1 MIENDLSRRRVSA
14 RKQIRDCNK
23 KEHNSEVIIA
33 RVKWF
38 GYITPS
44 GSDRGH
50 WRPASAATLA
60 MLRERGSNEN
70 YDHTVMLQ
78 RISCDCDMEIFCHS
92 VNYTDTIVAPLHCG
106 LNILEG
112 ILCRGAE
119 IIRRALCENIFINLA
134 PPPRAL
140 RLRLFNSRA
149 SSAVTN
155 CVRSATSCY
164 NLLVLKW
171 KVNFLAPIINM
182 TCNMHVLLAELLSC
196 GETGGDDGVRA
207 RRYVGL
213 YTGPYFD
220 PSAPNNITAQLGTH
234 AYLPCKVRQLSNKSV
249 SWIRRRDA
257 HILTVDRFTFIAD
270 ERFQAFLV
278 EATDTWTLQ
287 VKYVQARDAGVY
299 ECQVG
304 TEPKMSHFVQLNVV
318 VPKIEIVGESD
329 LYVKAGS
336 TVSLKCVITQALE
349 EPAYIFWYHNDE
361 RVLNYDRSLV
371 EIRMERL
378 APDTTIGNLIIYNP
392 RREDS
397 GNYSCSPSNLD
408 SASVVLHVL
417 SGEQPAAMQHGN
429 GAAAHRARAPAL
441 LGALAALAACAAP
454 RAARLPALLALA
466 LLLPLQCHDEDSP
479 K

>member
-1 MIENDLSRRRVSA
+1 MLASSTA
-14 RKQIRDCNK
+14 SDCLLLNC
-23 KEHNSEVIIA
+23 
-33 RVKWF
+33 
-38 GYITPS
+38 
-44 GSDRGH
+44 
-50 WRPASAATLA
+50 AS
-60 MLRERGSNEN
+60 
-70 YDHTVMLQ
+70 
-78 RISCDCDMEIFCHS
+78 
-92 VNYTDTIVAPLHCG
+92 
-106 LNILEG
+106 
-112 ILCRGAE
+112 
-119 IIRRALCENIFINLA
+119 
-134 PPPRAL
+134 PPPPSRPDPYTPPPCREKIQQRKYYANNERVCLFVSIGQVANTRACGRVARGGGGMSARAL
-140 RLRLFNSRA
+140 RLHALTA
-149 SSAVTN
+149 A
-155 CVRSATSCY
+155 
-164 NLLVLKW
+164 L
-171 KVNFLAPIINM
+171 
-182 TCNMHVLLAELLSC
+182 LLAAHLFKVLSC
-196 GETGGDDGVRA
+196 GETGGAGARVRK
-207 RRYVGL
+207 RYVGL

-220 PSAPNNITAQLGTH
+220 PSAPNNITTQLGTH

-371 EIRMERL
+371 EIRMERIT
-378 APDTTIGNLIIYNP
+378 PDTTVGNLIIYNP

-397 GNYSCSPSNLD
+397 GNYSCAPSNLD
-408 SASVVLHVL
+408 PASVVLHVL

-429 GAAAHRARAPAL
+429 SGSAHAPRPPTLAGALATLAAVGGALPA
-441 LGALAALAACAAP
+441 ALAALSRVLHALRPATLP
-454 RAARLPALLALA
+454 RPPRLASLATAIALA
-466 LLLPLQCHDEDSP
+466 LLFPVMCHDEDEA

>member
-1 MIENDLSRRRVSA
+1 MCA
-14 RKQIRDCNK
+14 C
-23 KEHNSEVIIA
+23 A
-33 RVKWF
+33 
-38 GYITPS
+38 
-44 GSDRGH
+44 
-50 WRPASAATLA
+50 WRLHVFTAA
-60 MLRERGSNEN
+60 
-70 YDHTVMLQ
+70 
-78 RISCDCDMEIFCHS
+78 
-92 VNYTDTIVAPLHCG
+92 
-106 LNILEG
+106 
-112 ILCRGAE
+112 
-119 IIRRALCENIFINLA
+119 
-134 PPPRAL
+134 
-140 RLRLFNSRA
+140 
-149 SSAVTN
+149 
-155 CVRSATSCY
+155 
-164 NLLVLKW
+164 LVLAAHLI
-171 KVNFLAPIINM
+171 KV
-182 TCNMHVLLAELLSC
+182 LSC
-196 GETGGDDGVRA
+196 GEAGGGPRLTK
-207 RRYVGL
+207 RYVGL

-220 PSAPNNITAQLGTH
+220 PTAPNNITTQLGTH

-318 VPKIEIVGESD
+318 VPKIEIVGESE
-329 LYVKAGS
+329 LYVKAGT

-361 RVLNYDRSLV
+361 RVLNYDKSLV
-371 EIRMERL
+371 EIRMERV
-378 APDTTIGNLIIYNP
+378 APDTTVGNLIIYSP

-408 SASVVLHVL
+408 SASVMLHVL

-429 GAAAHRARAPAL
+429 GGARSAPAPRTVL
-441 LGALAALAACAAP
+441 AAALAALCPALWPALCVAAAP
-454 RAARLPALLALA
+454 ALSPALRPALRPALLRLLA
-466 LLLPLQCHDEDSP
+466 LVAAALVFPLLCHDEDEG

>member
-1 MIENDLSRRRVSA
+1 MH
-14 RKQIRDCNK
+14 CNL
-23 KEHNSEVIIA
+23 
-33 RVKWF
+33 
-38 GYITPS
+38 
-44 GSDRGH
+44 
-50 WRPASAATLA
+50 RPALL
-60 MLRERGSNEN
+60 LR
-70 YDHTVMLQ
+70 
-78 RISCDCDMEIFCHS
+78 
-92 VNYTDTIVAPLHCG
+92 A
-106 LNILEG
+106 
-112 ILCRGAE
+112 
-119 IIRRALCENIFINLA
+119 
-134 PPPRAL
+134 
-140 RLRLFNSRA
+140 
-149 SSAVTN
+149 
-155 CVRSATSCY
+155 
-164 NLLVLKW
+164 
-171 KVNFLAPIINM
+171 
-182 TCNMHVLLAELLSC
+182 LLSC
-196 GETGGDDGVRA
+196 GEAGGGA
-207 RRYVGL
+207 RLAKRYVGL

-220 PSAPNNITAQLGTH
+220 PSAPNNITTQLGTH

-329 LYVKAGS
+329 IYVKAGT

-361 RVLNYDRSLV
+361 RVLNYDKSLV
-371 EIRMERL
+371 EIRMERV
-378 APDTTIGNLIIYNP
+378 APDTTVGNLIIYSP

-429 GAAAHRARAPAL
+429 SAARAAPTLGAL
-441 LGALAALAACAAP
+441 LGAAAGAACGARLLSVHAAP
-454 RAARLPALLALA
+454 RALLRLLVLVAFALVFPVL
-466 LLLPLQCHDEDSP
+466 CHDEDVLVER